1 MMPRPDWATL
11 DRALDRALDLEGPE
25 RETFLASLDDATR
38 EALVP
43 LLRDALSE
51 DSLLDH
57 PGVVLSSLRENTGT
71 PDNGRV
77 IEGMRIGPYQIEAL
91 VGEGGMGRVF
101 CAHRVDGAFDQT
113 VAVKV
118 VRSALTLAG
127 SDVATRL
134 RRERD
139 VLASLDHPGISRLL
153 DGGETDDG
161 VPYLV
166 TEFIDGAPITTWAD
180 EHALDVTARIR
191 LMIDV
196 VQAVDHAHR
205 RFVVHRDLK
214 PSNVLVTERDG
225 VARPVV
231 LDFGIA
237 KLLDTTDNENSNGAP
252 LTRTGLR
259 VLTPAY
265 AAPELFDP
273 MATVTTAS
281 DVYGLGAL
289 LYELLTGR
297 RPHNDTSTQIG
308 PPTRE
313 PTRPSKVIT
322 TGIKGT
328 TPSPD
333 IAVRS
338 RTLRG
343 DLDTICL
350 KALHPEPT
358 RRYASASD
366 FAADLTRYL
375 EGRPIE
381 ARTDSL
387 AYVAGRFIRRHRAFV
402 AAATLALV
410 ALIGGLGI
418 SLVLLDNE
426 RTALAETEAA
436 RMHATEAANLLA
448 ELFQSASPTPDGQPV
463 TVREV
468 LERGM
473 ERINAIES
481 DSLRAYLLGVTGV
494 TYINLSFPARADSML
509 AASLALYG
517 DEASGATVSGFRL
530 SYAATRDAFGDY
542 ETVLALGSRVYE
554 DWKASEAT
562 SSLVV
567 RALAILSRAYRR
579 LGQPDEALHYAE
591 QAVLLAR
598 EYDHRDRLP
607 WALLELGDVLAAL
620 ERYDEAIQTHRQAVR
635 AYEEVYGPEEDITYF
650 SRFRLGVALADVGR
664 YDEAETLFLMVE
676 AYQTRVL
683 GPTVRLSY
691 TLAHIGGFKL
701 RQGQYEAAATY
712 YESALTMGRPLLPPD
727 HPDLDRWLSTLDDVR
742 SRSSLDR

>member
-1 MMPRPDWATL
+1 MSSRPDWATL

-25 RETFLASLDDATR
+25 REAFLASLDDATR
-38 EALVP
+38 EALMP

-51 DSLLDH
+51 DSVLDH
-57 PGVVLSSLRENTGT
+57 PDVVLSSLRENTGD

-101 CAHRVDGAFDQT
+101 RAHRVDGAFDQT

-139 VLASLDHPGISRLL
+139 VLASLDHPGIARLL

-166 TEFIDGAPITTWAD
+166 TEFINGAAITTWAD
-180 EHALDVTARIR
+180 EHALDVKARVR
-191 LMIDV
+191 LLIDV

-237 KLLDTTDNENSNGAP
+237 KLLDNTENENSNGVP

-273 MATVTTAS
+273 EATVTTAS

-297 RPHNDTSTQIG
+297 RPHDDTSTQIG

-313 PTRPSKVIT
+313 PTRPSKVVT

-328 TPSPD
+328 APSPD
-333 IAVRS
+333 LAGRL

-350 KALHPEPT
+350 KALHPDPA
-358 RRYASASD
+358 RRYVSASD

-375 EGRPIE
+375 EGRPVE
-381 ARTDSL
+381 ARRDSL
-387 AYVAGRFIRRHRAFV
+387 AYVAGRFIRRNRAFV

-410 ALIGGLGI
+410 ALIGGLGVT
-418 SLVLLDNE
+418 LVLLDNE
-426 RTALAETEAA
+426 RAALVETEAA
-436 RMHATEAANLLA
+436 RKHATEAADLLA
-448 ELFQSASPTPDGQPV
+448 ELFNNANPTPDGQPV
-463 TVREV
+463 TMREV

-481 DSLRAYLLGVTGV
+481 DSLRAYLLGVIGT
-494 TYINLSFPARADSML
+494 TYTKLGLTVRGDSLL

-517 DEASGATVSGFRL
+517 DKTSGATVSEFRIT
-530 SYAATRDAFGDY
+530 YGWTRDAFADF
-542 ETVLALGSRVYE
+542 ETTLTLGHRVYD
-554 DWKASEAT
+554 DWKAFEAT
-562 SSLVV
+562 SDLVV
-567 RALAILSRAYRR
+567 RALVMLSRAHLR
-579 LGQPDEALHYAE
+579 LEQSHEALRWAE
-591 QAVLLAR
+591 EAVALAQ
-598 EYDHRDRLP
+598 EYDHRDRIP
-607 WALLELGDVLAAL
+607 GALSQLGDVLSALERHNEAVRVHQEAVRAFEEVYGYEDVLGATTFLGVALIAA
-620 ERYDEAIQTHRQAVR
+620 ERYDEAEAV
-635 AYEEVYGPEEDITYF
+635 F
-650 SRFRLGVALADVGR
+650 SRL
-664 YDEAETLFLMVE
+664 ES
-676 AYQTRVL
+676 YQTQAFGSSVN
-683 GPTVRLSY
+683 LSY
-691 TLAHIGGFKL
+691 THASLGSIKL
-701 RQGQYEAAATY
+701 HQGLYEEAAAF
-712 YESALTMGRPLLPPD
+712 YESALTMGHTLLPPD
-727 HPDLDRWLSTLDDVR
+727 HPHLARWLSALDDAR
-742 SRSSLDR
+742 SRSSFDR